1 MSVPLSP
8 ARQEEMVRAVL
19 TMPPDWSLSQ
29 ISAATG
35 IDRDTARK
43 IRLGIRY
50 RDVLPELSRMTL
62 EESRRQCQNCVQWD
76 GPIGAG
82 GADRY
87 GRCHLGIPEAT
98 ESQTWARGCGAYAAR
113 KKVAGCT
120 TAPAQ
125 NEEPSGDATLSGQG
139 S

>member
-1 MSVPLSP
+1 MSVPLP
-8 ARQEEMVRAVL
+8 LARQEAMVRAVL

-35 IDRDTARK
+35 IDRDACGR
-43 IRLGIRY
+43 IRRGLRY
-50 RDVLPELSRMTL
+50 PDVLPHLRRMTL
-62 EESRRQCQNCVQWD
+62 EETQRHCWQCVQWD
-76 GPIGAG
+76 GPIGTG

-113 KKVAGCT
+113 EKVAGGD
-120 TAPAQ
+120 TALAQ
-125 NEEPSGDATLSGQG
+125 NEKPSGGDTVAGSG